1 MCKDLVIL
9 LLIRGFS
16 NKFSVWKEWI
26 TIALKKRLSFDE
38 LVQENRKQILQD
50 ESVLEKI
57 EQNIETK
64 MHNSLGNKSTK

>member
-1 MCKDLVIL
+1 M
-9 LLIRGFS
+9 
-16 NKFSVWKEWI
+16 
-26 TIALKKRLSFDE
+26 ALKKRLSFDE

-64 MHNSLGNKSTK
+64 MHNSLGNKSSK